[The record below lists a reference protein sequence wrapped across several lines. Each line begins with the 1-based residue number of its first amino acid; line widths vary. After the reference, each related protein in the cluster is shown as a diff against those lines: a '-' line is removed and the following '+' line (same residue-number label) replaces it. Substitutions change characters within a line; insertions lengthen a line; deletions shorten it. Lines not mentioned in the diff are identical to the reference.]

1 MMGIGK
7 GIPRPEE
14 TKEKISAAL
23 LGIKRPETLKPNA
36 QKIEVLDLETKKS
49 TIFPSISEA
58 ERALSIGKVIS
69 RPRYF
74 RNNQQNPYKN
84 KYIFKTK

>member
-36 QKIEVLDLETKKS
+36 QKIEVLDLETNL
-49 TIFPSISEA
+49 TNY
-58 ERALSIGKVIS
+58 L
-69 RPRYF
+69 
-74 RNNQQNPYKN
+74 
-84 KYIFKTK
+84 

>member
-69 RPRYF
+69 RYF